1 MVMVAPSRDKR
12 RRVPES
18 LHQLKP
24 QNPAVKSECPLQVS
38 DLQVNMAHPHSSVDC
53 RLIHSDSM
61 PPAAI
66 PRYRPAKK
74 STFLNI
80 N

>member
-38 DLQVNMAHPHSSVDC
+38 DFQVNMTHPHSNVDC
-53 RLIHSDSM
+53 RLVHSDSM